1 MEIINCKDLTEEQI
15 NELCNLLYHYRILYI
30 KHKDY
35 IELYCEDDIKKAS
48 YFYKKIN
55 FLLKKVK
62 EEIKWK
68 FLKRKK
74 KNYIGILRI

>member
-35 IELYCEDDIKKAS
+35 IELYSGNDYSGNDIKKDS
-48 YFYKKIN
+48 FFYKKVN

-62 EEIKWK
+62 EEI
-68 FLKRKK
+68 
-74 KNYIGILRI
+74 

>member
-15 NELCNLLYHYRILYI
+15 NASCNLLYHYRILYI

-35 IELYCEDDIKKAS
+35 IELYYQDDIKKV
-48 YFYKKIN
+48 N

-62 EEIKWK
+62 EEI
-68 FLKRKK
+68 
-74 KNYIGILRI
+74 

>member
-35 IELYCEDDIKKAS
+35 IELYCEDDIKKLV
-48 YFYKKIN
+48 FFI
-55 FLLKKVK
+55 
-62 EEIKWK
+62 
-68 FLKRKK
+68 RKL
-74 KNYIGILRI
+74 IF

>member
-1 MEIINCKDLTEEQI
+1 MEIISCKDLTEEQI

-35 IELYCEDDIKKAS
+35 IEIYSGNDIKKV
-48 YFYKKIN
+48 N

-62 EEIKWK
+62 EEI
-68 FLKRKK
+68 
-74 KNYIGILRI
+74 